1 MMVSAGVVFE
11 DSEIGF
17 AKMAEGWE
25 SCMMVRSRFRRS
37 LPWLQFPIP
46 VPSGDGKEGE
56 NEKESVDKKNPH
68 GPSTRALELNWEVL
82 NTMLT
87 VYEGEFIDIYRHT
100 LEAGVVKKCL

>member
-1 MMVSAGVVFE
+1 MPESPVMVSAGVVFE

-68 GPSTRALELNWEVL
+68 PGLGVEL
-82 NTMLT
+82 
-87 VYEGEFIDIYRHT
+87 G
-100 LEAGVVKKCL
+100 GVEHDVDGL